1 MRARI
6 GQITRVFNKTR
17 RGNSNK
23 HYLAVWA
30 EDDGKPTAL
39 LITEQELNNLRERAD
54 KNRNDLPLLEIPIP
68 RRRSLF
74 SRFFRNSRR

>member
-1 MRARI
+1 MKARI

-17 RGNSNK
+17 RGNSNR

-68 RRRSLF
+68 RRRSL
-74 SRFFRNSRR
+74 SNRFFRNSRR